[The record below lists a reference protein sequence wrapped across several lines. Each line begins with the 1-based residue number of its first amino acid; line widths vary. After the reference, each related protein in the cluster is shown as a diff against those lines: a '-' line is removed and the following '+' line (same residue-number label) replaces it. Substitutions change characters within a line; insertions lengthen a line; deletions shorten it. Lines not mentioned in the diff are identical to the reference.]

1 MVALLR
7 PGCENFGIR
16 VVGETGTLLSV
27 GEGSL
32 GGVATVDG
40 QCPRGRL
47 RWEGGSDKTLLC
59 TIELSKTGSMGLSVT
74 CVVLSMLIVS

>member
-1 MVALLR
+1 M
-7 PGCENFGIR
+7 
-16 VVGETGTLLSV
+16 
-27 GEGSL
+27 